1 MSKAYVPGPETDAI
15 IDQQVATGR
24 FATGEE
30 VVRAGVQLL
39 QDQEA
44 ELEELRKLI
53 DEGDAAYA
61 AGEYV
66 TYSNGDQFLE
76 DIKRLGDGVS
86 RRKP

>member
-1 MSKAYVPGPETDAI
+1 MSRTYIPGPEVDAI
-15 IDQQVATGR
+15 IDRQVATGK
-24 FATGEE
+24 FATGED

-39 QDQEA
+39 EEQEA

-61 AGEYV
+61 AGEYT
-66 TYSNGDQFLE
+66 TYSSADQFLE
-76 DIKRLGDGVS
+76 DIKRLGDGAS